1 MKDTG
6 KTISVILLLGVL
18 LGFSIIGLIN
28 SINQTITNQKNSQIK
43 INNLKS
49 DSTFLMKCIQS
60 KDSTIEAQEK
70 QIKNLKATKICKVSY
85 YAYPFHGRKTAS
97 GKIYNMYDYT
107 CAAIN
112 SIKLGTILKI
122 TNIKNGKSI
131 IVKANDRGDF
141 AKYGITLDLSYAA
154 FIAIGIKKD
163 GILTCKIEIV

>member
-1 MKDTG
+1 MKE
-6 KTISVILLLGVL
+6 IVRILLSVFVGI
-18 LGFSIIGLIN
+18 SIYIILTIQDKNKLYKEIN
-28 SINQTITNQKNSQIK
+28 F
-43 INNLKS
+43 LKATS
-49 DSTFLMKCIQS
+49 AADSTFLMKCIQS
-60 KDSTIEAQEK
+60 KDSLIEAQEK

-112 SIKLGTILKI
+112 SIKLGTILKV

-163 GILTCKIEIV
+163 GILTCKIERV

>member
-1 MKDTG
+1 MKENIKIILTMFFG
-6 KTISVILLLGVL
+6 ISLYIILTIQDKNRLYKEIEFLK
-18 LGFSIIGLIN
+18 IN
-28 SINQTITNQKNSQIK
+28 SIT
-43 INNLKS
+43 

-112 SIKLGTILKI
+112 SIKLGTILKV

>member
-6 KTISVILLLGVL
+6 KTISVVLLLGVL

-28 SINQTITNQKNSQIK
+28 SIDKTIKNDKNNLIK

-60 KDSTIEAQEK
+60 KDSVIEAQEK

-97 GKIYNMYDYT
+97 GEIYNMYDYT

-112 SIKLGTILKI
+112 SIKLGTILKV

-141 AKYGITLDLSYAA
+141 AKYGKTLDLSYAA
-154 FIAIGIKKD
+154 FTAIGNTKSGVLKV
-163 GILTCKIEIV
+163 KIERV